1 MSCNEIQNLDAYAD
15 GELPAD
21 ERRRVEQHLAICAA
35 CAREL
40 ARLRKLS
47 AIIGAYRPVLSS
59 DALERI
65 HNAVGQTWDVGIL
78 RIARRISA
86 VAAAVVLAGS
96 LYLTFFETEQATAV
110 PVWEQAAVT
119 AVQPQDAQLAGATV
133 GGEQQ
138 QVQLAEWIVSDLGAS
153 RDGR

>member
-21 ERRRVEQHLAICAA
+21 ERSRIEQHLAICAA

-59 DALERI
+59 EALERI

-86 VAAAVVLAGS
+86 VAAAVVVAGS
-96 LYLTFFETEQATAV
+96 LYLTFFETEQA
-110 PVWEQAAVT
+110 
-119 AVQPQDAQLAGATV
+119 
-133 GGEQQ
+133 
-138 QVQLAEWIVSDLGAS
+138 
-153 RDGR
+153 

>member
-15 GELPAD
+15 GDLPAD
-21 ERRRVEQHLAICAA
+21 ERARVEQHLAICAA

-78 RIARRISA
+78 RIGEIVKRPVVVEVDGQDSIAIHPVMFAALSYDHRIVDG
-86 VAAAVVLAGS
+86 VAANIF
-96 LYLTFFETEQATAV
+96 LYRVTELLETGAFE
-110 PVWEQAAVT
+110 
-119 AVQPQDAQLAGATV
+119 L
-133 GGEQQ
+133 
-138 QVQLAEWIVSDLGAS
+138 
-153 RDGR
+153 